1 MKDEKDLLLD
11 NFFKEAAELQISDD
25 GFAEQV
31 MAALPASHQ
40 TETKAMKDLKKK
52 MTLWNI
58 ACIAAGIALFIV
70 LKGWNIIYD
79 IMASGMAI
87 VLTTDFTRLLTN
99 MFVVMLA
106 LPTLLLI
113 FTAYFFGRAELSKR
127 W

>member
-31 MAALPASHQ
+31 MAALPASHL

>member
-1 MKDEKDLLLD
+1 MKDEKYLLLD

-31 MAALPASHQ
+31 MAILPEPHRA
-40 TETKAMKDLKKK
+40 ETKAMKDLKKK
-52 MTLWNI
+52 MTWWNV
-58 ACIAAGIALFIV
+58 ACIAAGIALFIL

-106 LPTLLLI
+106 LPTFLLI

>member
-31 MAALPASHQ
+31 MAALPASHL

-87 VLTTDFTRLLTN
+87 ILTTDFTRLLTN
-99 MFVVMLA
+99 MFIVMLA

-113 FTAYFFGRAELSKR
+113 FTAYFFGRTELSKR
-127 W
+127 L

>member
-31 MAALPASHQ
+31 MAALPASHL

-58 ACIAAGIALFIV
+58 ACIAAGIAFFIV

>member
-106 LPTLLLI
+106 LPTFLLI

>member
-31 MAALPASHQ
+31 MAALPASHL

-106 LPTLLLI
+106 LPTFLLI

>member
-25 GFAEQV
+25 GFGEQV

-106 LPTLLLI
+106 LPTFLLI

>member
-58 ACIAAGIALFIV
+58 ACIASGIALFIV

>member
-58 ACIAAGIALFIV
+58 ACIAAGIAFFIV

-106 LPTLLLI
+106 LPTFLLI

>member
-25 GFAEQV
+25 RFAEQV

>member
-31 MAALPASHQ
+31 MAALPASHL

-87 VLTTDFTRLLTN
+87 ILTTDFTRLLTN

>member
-31 MAALPASHQ
+31 MAALPASHL

-87 VLTTDFTRLLTN
+87 VLTTDFTRLLTK